1 MAKIAKVWARQILDS
16 RGNPSLEVDVTL
28 DNGIVGHAAVP
39 SGASTG
45 EREACELR
53 DGDKKTY
60 LGKGT
65 LTAVKNVNTK
75 IAKKIVG
82 MDPSKQTEVD
92 DAMIELDGNRM
103 LKNTLGANAILG
115 VSMAVCVAAAK
126 DAGLPL
132 YQYIAKLH
140 GTEKLT
146 LPCPMCNVINGG
158 AHSSAPIDFQEFM
171 IAPVGA
177 KTFSKGL
184 QMVTEIFHALK
195 AVLKKGG
202 FDTTVG
208 DEGGFA
214 PGVAIKPAK
223 NKFGYEI
230 KDVMTLEKA
239 LAALKTAT
247 ENAGYVFGKD
257 IKIAL
262 DVASSEFCDK
272 ETEKEGSKAV
282 TYTFKKST
290 KKTVKSADMVKLY
303 EKLID
308 KYSIFSI
315 EDGLDEADWAGWK
328 VLTDKLGGKINLVGD
343 DLFVTNGDDLFV
355 TNPTIFDEGI
365 KAGIANAILI
375 KVNQVGSVSETLAAI
390 KRAQVEGY
398 APIVSHRSGET
409 EDTFIADLAV
419 GTAAGQIKTGSLSRT
434 DRVCKYNRLL
444 RIEEELGKAAVYAG
458 DPRKGAK
465 APAKKAPC
473 KKGCKK

>member
-315 EDGLDEADWAGWK
+315 EDGLDE
-328 VLTDKLGGKINLVGD
+328 
-343 DLFVTNGDDLFV
+343 
-355 TNPTIFDEGI
+355 GI

-390 KRAQVEGY
+390 KRAQNEGY

-465 APAKKAPC
+465 APAKKAAC
-473 KKGCKK
+473 KKGCKKA